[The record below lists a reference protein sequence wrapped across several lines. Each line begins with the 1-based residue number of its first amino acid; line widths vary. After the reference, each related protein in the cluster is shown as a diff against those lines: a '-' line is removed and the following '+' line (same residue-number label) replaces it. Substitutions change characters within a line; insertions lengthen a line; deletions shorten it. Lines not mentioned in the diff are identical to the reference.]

1 MFTSI
6 LKDIAEE
13 TIPKTSAVPKRFNKP
28 WFSDIC
34 KDAIKERNRAL
45 ERFKREPT
53 EGNLNAYRI
62 ARAKARRD
70 VRFSKKTSW
79 RNYVSK
85 LNSQTSVK
93 SVWNRIRKIKGKE
106 SSNSIHHL
114 SANDRDVT
122 SHRDIANA
130 LADNFCHNS
139 SSAFSTDAFASVRSK
154 AEKHNINFSSEN
166 AEVYNRSFS
175 LEELQD
181 ALRRAHDT
189 SAGPDEIHYQ
199 LLKHLPD
206 ASLLLL
212 LNIFN
217 KIWISGDFPSDW
229 RKAIVI
235 PIPKP
240 GKDPNNPTSYRPI
253 ALTSCI
259 CKTMERMIN
268 RRLVWYLESHNL
280 LTNVQCGFRSRR
292 STVDHLVR
300 FETFCREAF
309 IHNQHL
315 VSVFFDLEKA
325 YDTTWKYGIMKDL
338 HGFGLRGRLPNFIS
352 SFLKDRSFKVRVG
365 STFSDSHPQEM
376 GVPQGSIL
384 SVTLFS
390 VKINSITQ
398 CLKPGVDCSLYV
410 DDFQICYR
418 SSNMS
423 IIERRLQLCLNKLQQ
438 WATDNG
444 FRFSKT
450 KTVCM
455 HICQKKGLHL
465 DPQLFLDQCPIPV
478 VEETKFLGVIFD
490 RRLSFVPHLK
500 YVKKKALKALN
511 ILKIVGNTEWGA
523 DRKVMLRLYRSLI
536 RSKLDYGCIVYGSA
550 RKSYLQMLDP
560 IHNQGLRLCLGAFR
574 TSPVESLYVDAH
586 EPCLGARR
594 AKLSLQY
601 ATKIK
606 SLPKHPA
613 HNAVFD
619 NKYMKL
625 FDARPNA
632 IRTFGLRIKQFLTAS
647 NIDFSDI
654 LETPSYF
661 ILPPWCVKPP
671 KIVLD
676 LVHLKKDRTDA
687 SIYQQLFLEIRDKY
701 RDYIP
706 VYTDGSRDGNSVACA
721 TVFPSDTELSMRLP
735 DSASIF
741 TAEIWAII
749 TALEEIKNASESK
762 FIIFTDSLSCLQA
775 LLYMKLEHPL
785 IGMAIRK
792 CVFLNI
798 ANKDII
804 LCWVP
809 SHVGIRGNEKADSAA
824 KSALVLPHAQV
835 GVPYTDFKLLISQYI
850 FSTWQDDWNGA
861 VANRL
866 HSVKPVLGYW
876 QSSYRRCRRDEV
888 VLCRARIG
896 HTNMTHSY
904 ILKKDPPPQCE
915 HCQCILTVRHILVE
929 CNHLAQTR
937 NDIFGRCG
945 VVESFQF
952 HPELILNFLKDNEF
966 YSKF

>member
-1 MFTSI
+1 M
-6 LKDIAEE
+6 
-13 TIPKTSAVPKRFNKP
+13 
-28 WFSDIC
+28 
-34 KDAIKERNRAL
+34 
-45 ERFKREPT
+45 
-53 EGNLNAYRI
+53 
-62 ARAKARRD
+62 
-70 VRFSKKTSW
+70 
-79 RNYVSK
+79 
-85 LNSQTSVK
+85 
-93 SVWNRIRKIKGKE
+93 WNRIRKIKGKE

-217 KIWISGDFPSDW
+217 KIWISGEFPSDW

-325 YDTTWKYGIMKDL
+325 YDTTWKHGIMKDL

-376 GVPQGSIL
+376 DVPQGSIL

-511 ILKIVGNTEWGA
+511 IFKIVGNTEWGA

-619 NKYMKL
+619 NKYMKM

-676 LVHLKKDRTDA
+676 LVHLKNDRTDA
-687 SIYQQLFLEIRDKY
+687 SIYQQRFLEIRDKY
-701 RDYIP
+701 RHYIP

-785 IGMAIRK
+785 IGMAILK

-824 KSALVLPHAQV
+824 KSALDLPHAQV

-866 HSVKPVLGYW
+866 HSVKPVLGDW
-876 QSSYRRCRRDEV
+876 QSSYRRCRKDEV

-896 HTNMTHSY
+896 HTYMTHSY

-952 HPELILNFLKDNEF
+952 HPELILNFLKDSEF

>member
-1 MFTSI
+1 
-6 LKDIAEE
+6 
-13 TIPKTSAVPKRFNKP
+13 
-28 WFSDIC
+28 
-34 KDAIKERNRAL
+34 
-45 ERFKREPT
+45 
-53 EGNLNAYRI
+53 
-62 ARAKARRD
+62 
-70 VRFSKKTSW
+70 
-79 RNYVSK
+79 
-85 LNSQTSVK
+85 
-93 SVWNRIRKIKGKE
+93 
-106 SSNSIHHL
+106 
-114 SANDRDVT
+114 
-122 SHRDIANA
+122 
-130 LADNFCHNS
+130 
-139 SSAFSTDAFASVRSK
+139 
-154 AEKHNINFSSEN
+154 
-166 AEVYNRSFS
+166 
-175 LEELQD
+175 
-181 ALRRAHDT
+181 
-189 SAGPDEIHYQ
+189 
-199 LLKHLPD
+199 
-206 ASLLLL
+206 
-212 LNIFN
+212 
-217 KIWISGDFPSDW
+217 
-229 RKAIVI
+229 
-235 PIPKP
+235 
-240 GKDPNNPTSYRPI
+240 
-253 ALTSCI
+253 
-259 CKTMERMIN
+259 MIN

-574 TSPVESLYVDAH
+574 TSVESLYVDAH

-676 LVHLKKDRTDA
+676 LVHLKKDRTDS

-824 KSALVLPHAQV
+824 KSALDLPHAQV
-835 GVPYTDFKLLISQYI
+835 GVPHTDFKLLISQYI
-850 FSTWQDDWNGA
+850 FFTWQDDWNGA

-866 HSVKPVLGYW
+866 HSVKPVLGDW